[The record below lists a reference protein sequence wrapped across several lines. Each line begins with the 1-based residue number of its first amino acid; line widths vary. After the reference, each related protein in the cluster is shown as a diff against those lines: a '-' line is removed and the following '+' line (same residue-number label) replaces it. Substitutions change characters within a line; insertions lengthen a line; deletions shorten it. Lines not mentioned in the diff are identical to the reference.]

1 MPGPALAVG
10 GPSNIT
16 YWGRSRRSS
25 TDRFAI
31 SRSFQNSNTRVS
43 SSGKLTLLDTGL
55 NIISLISLAIHSTR
69 LLPVFNRH
77 SRAPTRESI
86 PPRPPVIPAPEPG
99 IHPREGPLTLSR
111 VEGSSGG
118 RPGTANPSRHPT
130 PSHASDSPVI
140 PRPRD
145 RNLGLAHPPDSVL
158 AQQKIPP
165 LQGRDCN
172 PRYHPNCPPAA
183 DLLIRT
189 RAQKYKADALAP
201 STWSDSGHAYRPPN
215 AVFGWRLGRDFRG
228 RAPGLLSPDQ
238 AR

>member
-31 SRSFQNSNTRVS
+31 SRSFQNSSTRVS

-55 NIISLISLAIHSTR
+55 NIMSLISLAIHSRTS
-69 LLPVFNRH
+69 LLPVFNPH

-86 PPRPPVIPAPEPG
+86 PPLPSVIPAEAG

-118 RPGTANPSRHPT
+118 GAVMTTRRGYSTPYHPI
-130 PSHASDSPVI
+130 PPVI
-140 PRPRD
+140 PRPREES
-145 RNLGLAHPPDSVL
+145 RTCPPTPHPSPTKNP
-158 AQQKIPP
+158 APK
-165 LQGRDCN
+165 GTGYN

-183 DLLIRT
+183 NLLIRT
-189 RAQKYKADALAP
+189 RALQGQCP
-201 STWSDSGHAYRPPN
+201 RPVN
-215 AVFGWRLGRDFRG
+215 VERLRPRLPT
-228 RAPGLLSPDQ
+228 A
-238 AR
+238 